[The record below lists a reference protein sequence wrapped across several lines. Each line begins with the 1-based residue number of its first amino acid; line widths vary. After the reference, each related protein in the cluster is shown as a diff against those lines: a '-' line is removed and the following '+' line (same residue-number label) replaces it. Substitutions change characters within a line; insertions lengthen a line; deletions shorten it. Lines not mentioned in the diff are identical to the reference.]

1 MLHAIDL
8 DGETYMRSEG
18 GSLLVGVCKDLSE
31 RCFARTR
38 VANLKGIAIADEQ
51 DCRPWAADGSPWD
64 YGENEL
70 LEPDLERISPELI
83 KAYERYPCMNDVGL
97 KVQLNGPFTFSPD
110 GNPLVGPVE
119 GTGLA
124 MRHGS
129 NARSNGPP
137 APDGDGDVHNFW
149 AACAVMAGFSQGTFE
164 TFCTPV
170 HPPVQTCLAIH

>member
-31 RCFARTR
+31 RFFARTR
-38 VANLKGIAIADEQ
+38 VADLKGIAIADEQ

-83 KAYERYPCMNDVGL
+83 KAYERYPWCVCIITVAISL
-97 KVQLNGPFTFSPD
+97 S
-110 GNPLVGPVE
+110 
-119 GTGLA
+119 
-124 MRHGS
+124 MRDCRQR
-129 NARSNGPP
+129 NRQN
-137 APDGDGDVHNFW
+137 
-149 AACAVMAGFSQGTFE
+149 
-164 TFCTPV
+164 
-170 HPPVQTCLAIH
+170 

>member
-38 VANLKGIAIADEQ
+38 VANPKGIAVADEQ

-83 KAYERYPCMNDVGL
+83 KAYERYPWYV
-97 KVQLNGPFTFSPD
+97 F
-110 GNPLVGPVE
+110 
-119 GTGLA
+119 
-124 MRHGS
+124 
-129 NARSNGPP
+129 
-137 APDGDGDVHNFW
+137 
-149 AACAVMAGFSQGTFE
+149 
-164 TFCTPV
+164 
-170 HPPVQTCLAIH
+170 AIHLRNRKDVAQPL

>member
-31 RCFARTR
+31 RCSARTR
-38 VANLKGIAIADEQ
+38 VANPKGIAISDEQ

-83 KAYERYPCMNDVGL
+83 KAYERYPWCVCFITVEISL
-97 KVQLNGPFTFSPD
+97 
-110 GNPLVGPVE
+110 LVSDC
-119 GTGLA
+119 
-124 MRHGS
+124 RQRNRQS
-129 NARSNGPP
+129 
-137 APDGDGDVHNFW
+137 
-149 AACAVMAGFSQGTFE
+149 
-164 TFCTPV
+164 
-170 HPPVQTCLAIH
+170 

>member
-1 MLHAIDL
+1 MITEPVDEVQRLLDEEGRMLHAIDL

-38 VANLKGIAIADEQ
+38 VADLKGLSVSDEQ

-83 KAYERYPCMNDVGL
+83 KAYERYPWYFM
-97 KVQLNGPFTFSPD
+97 FF
-110 GNPLVGPVE
+110 
-119 GTGLA
+119 
-124 MRHGS
+124 
-129 NARSNGPP
+129 
-137 APDGDGDVHNFW
+137 
-149 AACAVMAGFSQGTFE
+149 
-164 TFCTPV
+164 
-170 HPPVQTCLAIH
+170 AIHLRNRKNVAQLL